1 MKNGWRG
8 LFFFLSFF
16 RGERGGAGSR
26 ASAQSGR
33 RLVLM
38 SSLFIKSTQG
48 GCASA

>member
-1 MKNGWRG
+1 MLSDEEWVAWVVFVFQ
-8 LFFFLSFF
+8 LFSG
-16 RGERGGAGSR
+16 RAGSR